1 MKKEVI
7 LLILII
13 SVPLS
18 YAKVVDIPGT
28 NDGPGSE
35 DRLGVKKF
43 VYAGSNILASVENS
57 QVKYYHQ
64 DRLSNRITTESSGQL
79 DEEFKSLPF
88 GQKIENSGVDYPFT
102 GKEEDESGLYYFGA
116 RYYDDNLGRFTSVDP
131 ISEEQAYSY
140 VGNNPIMYSDPDG
153 RLKVPSWM
161 RESGRFLKDNMR
173 PALTTLA
180 IGSVGYT
187 LSSGNGPM
195 SNDMSKYSAYYLAGT
210 TIYALGASTAGQR
223 YLPENVWDSEDIA
236 DPSELNSLI
245 DEIGER
251 SGPIG
256 EEIGRRYSD
265 FISKGGTLF
274 LPSGGRVSGSR
285 LISSPDDENLII
297 ELDILRVGL
306 PRDLSTGGMHS
317 SAGDGN
323 IMLML
328 VTPEV
333 EQNFIDEYAEGGFKI
348 DPELVHEAGFRY
360 NALILGHELHHSTQ
374 NRWNMFTNSWWGFD
388 YGSRFNSL
396 EQPARDFHT
405 EVSDSIK

>member
-1 MKKEVI
+1 MKRALI

-13 SVPLS
+13 SMPIS
-18 YAKVVDIPGT
+18 YAKVVDVP
-28 NDGPGSE
+28 NVE
-35 DRLGVKKF
+35 DYDSLRDASGVKKF
-43 VYAGSNILASVENS
+43 IYAGDRAVASIEDS
-57 QVKYYHQ
+57 EIKYYHQ
-64 DRLSNRITTESSGQL
+64 DRLSNRITTGSIGQL
-79 DEEFKSLPF
+79 GEEFKSLPF

-116 RYYDDNLGRFTSVDP
+116 RYYDDNIGRFTSVDP
-131 ISEEQAYSY
+131 ISEEQAYAY
-140 VGNNPIMYSDPDG
+140 VENNPIMYNDPDG
-153 RLKVPSWM
+153 RLKVPTWM

-195 SNDMSKYSAYYLAGT
+195 SNDMSKYSSYYLAGT
-210 TIYALGASTAGQR
+210 TIYALGAATAGQR
-223 YLPENVWDSEDIA
+223 YLPENVWDSGDIA
-236 DPSELNSLI
+236 DPSELDPLI
-245 DEIGER
+245 EEIGAR
-251 SGPIG
+251 AGPVG
-256 EEIGRRYSD
+256 EEVGRRYSN
-265 FISKGGTLF
+265 FISNGGTLF
-274 LPSGGRVSGSR
+274 LPTGGRVGGAR
-285 LISSPDDENLII
+285 LISSPDDENLIVG
-297 ELDILRVGL
+297 LDILRVGL
-306 PRDLSTGGMHS
+306 PGDLSIGGRHS

-323 IMLML
+323 IMLIL

-333 EQNFIDEYAEGGFKI
+333 EQRFIDGYTEGGFKI

-374 NRWNMFTNSWWGFD
+374 SRWNMFTNSWWGFD

-405 EVSDSIK
+405 EVSDSIQ